1 MCHAPL
7 PPVFVPHVVCDIFR
21 RFTHQLKMPPQ
32 EGWDAP
38 ITLAVLAEARG
49 SCWFPNLH
57 LLVPVPRFLLLPF
70 SMKSFFSECLSQQS
84 QLPQVSKSLGFVWL
98 HFALFYSSTWSRS
111 KTQGRISLWVSLGSK
126 ANPLHKQKH
135 SNKCC
140 ECDRLMSVSQSPAVP
155 AFPEA
160 SLYQWG
166 AGGQNS
172 CLDHKRIL
180 IFK

>member
-7 PPVFVPHVVCDIFR
+7 YPVFVPHVICDIFLL
-21 RFTHQLKMPPQ
+21 FTHQLKMPPQ

-38 ITLAVLAEARG
+38 ITLAVLSEARG
-49 SCWFPNLH
+49 RVGFPICICWF
-57 LLVPVPRFLLLPF
+57 RFPGFCCYLF
-70 SMKSFFSECLSQQS
+70 QWKVSFQNASLSS
-84 QLPQVSKSLGFVWL
+84 HELPQVSKRLGFVWL
-98 HFALFYSSTWSRS
+98 RFVLFYSLTWSRS
-111 KTQGRISLWVSLGSK
+111 KTQGRISLWVCLGSK

-140 ECDRLMSVSQSPAVP
+140 ECDRLVSVSQSPAVP

-166 AGGQNS
+166 GGGQNS
-172 CLDHKRIL
+172 CLDHKWIL